1 LSAKENYEVCGEARN
16 GEEALRKAREL
27 EPDLILLDVSL
38 PDINGLE
45 VARRLRKEVPQTK
58 ILMISQHDPAQLLAS
73 AVDAGAQGCIDKSRL
88 APDLLKT
95 IENVM
100 SAV

>member
-1 LSAKENYEVCGEARN
+1 LSSQENYHICGEARN
-16 GEEALRKAREL
+16 GAEALSRAKEL

-45 VARRLRKEVPQTK
+45 VAVRLRKEVPKTK
-58 ILMISQHDPAQLLAS
+58 VLIISQHDPVRLLAS
-73 AVDAGAQGCIDKSRL
+73 ALEAGAQGCIDKSRL

-95 IENVM
+95 IESVM
-100 SAV
+100 AAK

>member
-1 LSAKENYEVCGEARN
+1 MSSQENYQICGEARN
-16 GEEALRKAREL
+16 GAEALNKAKEL
-27 EPDLILLDVSL
+27 DPDLILLDVSL

-45 VARRLRKEVPQTK
+45 VARRLSKEVPKTK

-73 AVDAGAQGCIDKSRL
+73 ALEAGAQGCIDKSRL

-95 IENVM
+95 IESVM
-100 SAV
+100 SAK